1 MSDES
6 IKTPSASNKILNP
19 SLNYVSTK
27 AILEFKGDY
36 LKQEKNSFDQGKVAN
51 IYIVHK
57 IDDYRNISSY
67 PMLENCLLGAVKLIK
82 HVDVDMYKYSGYGIG
97 FDIKGFYSI
106 GNEIGKNVIIF
117 GVDMSSSQHI
127 DNKKKFILVLG
138 KGPTQELE
146 HALTAEK
153 LYSMNLTKNP
163 QDFA

>member
-1 MSDES
+1 MSDEN
-6 IKTPSASNKILNP
+6 IKTPSASNKIFNP

-36 LKQEKNSFDQGKVAN
+36 LKQEKNSFDQGKMAN

-67 PMLENCLLGAVKLIK
+67 PTLENCLLGAVKLIK

-97 FDIKGFYSI
+97 FDVKGFYSI

-117 GVDMSSSQHI
+117 GVDMSSSPYI
-127 DNKKKFILVLG
+127 NNKKKDILILD
-138 KGPTQELE
+138 KGPTQGLE
-146 HALTAEK
+146 HALTA
-153 LYSMNLTKNP
+153 
-163 QDFA
+163 